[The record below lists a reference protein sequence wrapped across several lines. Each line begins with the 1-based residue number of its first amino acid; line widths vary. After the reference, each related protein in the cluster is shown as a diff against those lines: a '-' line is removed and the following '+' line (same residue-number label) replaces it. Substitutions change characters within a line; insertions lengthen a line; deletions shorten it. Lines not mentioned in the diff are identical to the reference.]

1 MMLFKPPHFAI
12 SPSHVGFSTP
22 AITIAS
28 MGIRNGDSVKLS
40 SQPRPW
46 HFNAQFTPNLS
57 QSKPRYRVGGWSGW
71 SRPTQK
77 QNGLISP
84 VLKSNQFHSH
94 SHSHNHMTAKR
105 TLGFPPTLYRNQ
117 RSLSTQ
123 VVIPTITPPSDPG
136 LRQFLGRVYSWTGV
150 GIFGTVG
157 LATVLAPLGLNF
169 FPYLVGGGLALS
181 LGSCLGVTMIK
192 PEIKTTTSAGREI
205 LYAEDKPLRKAS
217 YIGLIT
223 GMGLGLTPLMHMILA
238 IDPLIVPIS
247 LGLTTTIFGGCWWYS
262 RRCSDLQMMQWQAP
276 LMIGLGTLV
285 AGGLMSIGSTLILG
299 PNLFSSL
306 WMNVDMYGGIVLFTA
321 MTIYDMYMAE
331 KMYRERNPDH
341 LGCATSIY
349 LDFINMLIRIM
360 EVLGKA
366 KSK

>member
-1 MMLFKPPHFAI
+1 
-12 SPSHVGFSTP
+12 
-22 AITIAS
+22 
-28 MGIRNGDSVKLS
+28 MGIRNGGSVKLS
-40 SQPRPW
+40 SQPRPR
-46 HFNAQFTPNLS
+46 HVNAQFTPNLG
-57 QSKPRYRVGGWSGW
+57 QSKPHYRVGGW

-77 QNGLISP
+77 QNWLIFP

-94 SHSHNHMTAKR
+94 SHCPVPVTATRERER
-105 TLGFPPTLYRNQ
+105 TQ

-123 VVIPTITPPSDPG
+123 VVIPTVTRPSDPG
-136 LRQFLGRVYSWTGV
+136 LRQFLGRVYSWTGL

-169 FPYLVGGGLALS
+169 FPYLIGGGLALS

-192 PEIKTTTSAGREI
+192 PEIKIKTMTSAGREI

-217 YIGLIT
+217 YVGLVT

-247 LGLTTTIFGGCWWYS
+247 LGLTSTIFGGCWWYS

-276 LMIGLGTLV
+276 LMIGLGTIV

-321 MTIYDMYMAE
+321 MAIYDMYMAE